1 MSAPE
6 VSHGRGGAGNI
17 HSDETK
23 YVDGSVVRTGV
34 EGSHG
39 DGAYSVGRGGAGN
52 IGDAGVKTP
61 NTGRLDQDAVPSEAY
76 RPSTE
81 GDFHTGRGG
90 LGNEHAAGK
99 GGHKP
104 LAESTSTSSGNAP
117 MSFADKIKFKLF
129 GKK

>member
-1 MSAPE
+1 MRLEIKRSVENAYKLPRPLPGSATARCKAPALTLLL
-6 VSHGRGGAGNI
+6 S
-17 HSDETK
+17 
-23 YVDGSVVRTGV
+23 
-34 EGSHG
+34 
-39 DGAYSVGRGGAGN
+39 GAGN
-52 IGDAGVKTP
+52 IGDAGVKSP
-61 NTGRLDQDAVPSEAY
+61 PTGRVDQDAIPTEAY

-104 LAESTSTSSGNAP
+104 LAESTSTSSGSTP
-117 MSFADKIKFKLF
+117 ISFADKIKNKLF